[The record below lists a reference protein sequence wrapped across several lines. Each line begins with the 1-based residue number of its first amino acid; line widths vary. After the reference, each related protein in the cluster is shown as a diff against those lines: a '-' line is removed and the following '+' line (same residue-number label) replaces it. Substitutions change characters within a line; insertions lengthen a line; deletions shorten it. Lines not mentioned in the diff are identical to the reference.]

1 MRIITQSVLNVAL
14 TGGGRI
20 QSCRRPSFAASAVA
34 AALRRRNNDIQTPV
48 LKHCQ
53 LRYMSQDESGGDSVH
68 STEFKPAKSG
78 WGGGK
83 KNNANYDSIF
93 GGKDK
98 KNNHK
103 KKEES
108 GKEEQSTETNKS
120 PK

>member
-68 STEFKPAKSG
+68 STE
-78 WGGGK
+78 K
-83 KNNANYDSIF
+83 KYNANYDSIF